1 MTESRLAGATPDSLV
16 AEAVAAL
23 QAGRPDVAE
32 MLCRRALTLKPRDP
46 SALSVLGL
54 LLHDA
59 GRHGEAEQAFID
71 LIEIQP
77 DEPSHWMN
85 LGTTRRALGNPDG
98 ALPAFTRAAQLGAD
112 SSDFHYNVG
121 LAQLDRKDFEAARA
135 VLEKASAL
143 APHDPEIRLQYA
155 TACHESM
162 RTDLAV
168 AALEGWQNFA
178 DLYPELIARIG
189 NLLMNLGETER
200 AEEALRAALPDGT
213 TDAHTSV
220 AIARMLERTNRVE
233 EARGMLDKVAPS
245 EGNTGDEGSLAL
257 ARANL
262 AQRDGDH
269 ELAVNLF
276 RQALTQVKNPDG
288 RQYQLFPL
296 AKSLDALGQYEEA
309 FQTLQEAHRSQLSH
323 LHLAHP
329 LLAVRGSPS
338 LIITE
343 FSADPADV
351 ARWDHTAAPGVEESP
366 VFIVAFPRSGTTL
379 LEVTLDAHP
388 TLASMDE
395 QPFLQNALED
405 FARLGIRYP
414 AELGQL
420 DAAQVE
426 SVRARYW
433 ERVRTKVKLS
443 PGQRLVDKNPL
454 NLLRLPAIRR
464 LFPHSRIIVA
474 VRHPFDVLVS
484 CYMQHFRAPE
494 FALLCNDLYT
504 LANGYRRS
512 FDFWY
517 EQAAILDPP
526 ALEVRYESFV
536 AGFES
541 GIREIVEFLQ
551 LPWNDAVLAPADR
564 AREKKYI
571 STPSYSQVVQP
582 VSSKSVGRWRNYKR
596 HLAPLVPTVQPYL
609 ERWGYEH

>member
-1 MTESRLAGATPDSLV
+1 MIESIPPGATPDSLV
-16 AEAVAAL
+16 GDAIAAS
-23 QAGRPDVAE
+23 QGGRPDLAE

-46 SALSVLGL
+46 AALSVLGA

-59 GRHGEAEQAFID
+59 RRHGEAEQTFID

-77 DEPSHWMN
+77 DEPAHWMN
-85 LGTTRRALGNPDG
+85 LGTTRRALENLDA
-98 ALPAFTRAAQLGAD
+98 ALLAFTRAAQLGAD

-121 LAQLDRKDFEAARA
+121 LTQLDRKDFEAARA
-135 VLEKASAL
+135 VLEKAVAL

-155 TACHESM
+155 TACNEAL
-162 RTDLAV
+162 RTDMAV
-168 AALEGWQNFA
+168 AALEGWQSFEG
-178 DLYPELIARIG
+178 LYPELIARIG

-200 AEEALRAALPDGT
+200 AEEALRAALPGGT
-213 TDAHTSV
+213 GDAPTSV
-220 AIARMLERTNRVE
+220 TLAKMLERTNRID
-233 EARGMLDKVAPS
+233 EARDILDKVAPS

-269 ELAVNLF
+269 ALAADLF
-276 RQALTQVKNPDG
+276 RQALTQVKNPDR
-288 RQYQLFPL
+288 RQHQLFPL
-296 AKSLDALGQYEEA
+296 AKSLDALGRYDEA
-309 FQTLQEAHRSQLSH
+309 FDTLQEAHRSQLAH
-323 LHLAHP
+323 VHLAHP

-343 FSADPADV
+343 FSADPTDIAT
-351 ARWDHTAAPGVEESP
+351 WDHTGAPGVEDSP

-388 TLASMDE
+388 MLESMDE

-405 FARLGIRYP
+405 FARFGIRYP
-414 AELGQL
+414 AQLGQL

-433 ERVRTKVKLS
+433 ERVRAKVKLS

-464 LFPHSRIIVA
+464 LFPNSRIIVA

-494 FALLCNDLYT
+494 FALLCNDLPT
-504 LANGYRRS
+504 LAAGYRRS
-512 FDFWY
+512 FDFWF
-517 EQAAILDPP
+517 EQAALLNPP

-551 LPWNDAVLAPADR
+551 LPWNDSVLAPADR
-564 AREKKYI
+564 AKEKKYI

-582 VSSKSVGRWRNYKR
+582 VSSKSVGRWRNYER
-596 HLAPLVPTVQPYL
+596 HLAPLAHIVQPYL
-609 ERWGYEH
+609 ERWGYEL